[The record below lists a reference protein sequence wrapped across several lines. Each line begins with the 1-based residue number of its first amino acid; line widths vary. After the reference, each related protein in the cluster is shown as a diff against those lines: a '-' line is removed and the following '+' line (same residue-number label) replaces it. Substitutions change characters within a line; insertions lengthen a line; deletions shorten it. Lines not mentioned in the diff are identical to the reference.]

1 MLEKLHLKN
10 VGPAPEL
17 EIEFAP
23 RVNIIT
29 GDNGLGKSF
38 ILDVA
43 WWVLTQNWIAE
54 VNPQVQNSK
63 QKDSVTAS
71 ISSNVLTWGMPFSQ
85 KTYADKYEFHPELQE
100 WDLPRLI
107 SDHALVLSYRTDGT
121 FAVRDP
127 ARYHGQSMYPVL
139 IFSSKSV
146 WDGSEQN
153 GKIISNGL
161 IRDVSKWQLEN
172 GAALKQFQAALIA
185 LSSNSN
191 ESLELGKTTR
201 VSISDARDI
210 PTLEMPYNQAVPI
223 IHASS
228 AIRRIVAFAYMIV
241 WTWQEHLRIGELT
254 GDSQAR
260 EIILLIDELEQHLHP
275 QWQRVILESI
285 LNVVEA
291 VSKEKVKVQIIA
303 TTHSPLVMASLEP
316 LFDEKQDA
324 WFDLNLVK
332 GEVKLEKMKWR
343 KRGGAEAWLTSEAF
357 DLDSTGSLEA
367 AQVME
372 RAAKAFTNPKLS
384 KKKFLELDSE
394 LRGVLS
400 DMDEFWIRWRF
411 IGEKKG
417 YL

>member
-63 QKDSVTAS
+63 RNDSRIAS
-71 ISSNVLTWGMPFSQ
+71 IESEIFPVGWKESHFPNISEFIPEFQQWEPP
-85 KTYADKYEFHPELQE
+85 TYV
-100 WDLPRLI
+100 
-107 SDHALVLSYRTDGT
+107 SDHAIVLNLRTDGT

-127 ARYHGQSMYPVL
+127 ARNSGKTETPVFV
-139 IFSSKSV
+139 FSAKNV
-146 WDGSEQN
+146 WDGLEQN
-153 GKIISNGL
+153 GKVVSNGL
-161 IRDVSKWQLEN
+161 IRDVAKWQLEN
-172 GAALKQFQAALIA
+172 SAALQQFKAALSVLA
-185 LSSNSN
+185 PN
-191 ESLELGKTTR
+191 EQEPLELGSLTR
-201 VSISDARDI
+201 VSVSDARDV
-210 PTLEMPYNQAVPI
+210 PTLKMPYGQEIPV

-228 AIRRIVAFAYMIV
+228 AIRRILSFAYMVV
-241 WTWQEHLRIGELT
+241 WTWQEHKRIRNFT
-254 GDSQAR
+254 GISITR

-275 QWQRVILESI
+275 QWQRVILESV
-285 LNVVEA
+285 LAVVEA
-291 VSKEKVKVQIIA
+291 VSRDKMKVQIIA

>member
-63 QKDSVTAS
+63 RNDSRIAS
-71 ISSNVLTWGMPFSQ
+71 IESEIFPVGWKESHFPNISEFIPEFQQWEPP
-85 KTYADKYEFHPELQE
+85 TYV
-100 WDLPRLI
+100 
-107 SDHALVLSYRTDGT
+107 SDHAIVLNLRTDGT

-127 ARYHGQSMYPVL
+127 ARNSGKTETPVFV
-139 IFSSKSV
+139 FSAENV
-146 WDGSEQN
+146 WDGLEQN
-153 GKIISNGL
+153 GKVVSNGL
-161 IRDVSKWQLEN
+161 IRDVAKWQLEN
-172 GAALKQFQAALIA
+172 SAALQQFKAALSVLA
-185 LSSNSN
+185 PN
-191 ESLELGKTTR
+191 EQEPLELGSLTR
-201 VSISDARDI
+201 VSVSDARDV
-210 PTLEMPYNQAVPI
+210 PTLKMPYGQEIPV

-228 AIRRIVAFAYMIV
+228 AIRRILSFAYMVV
-241 WTWQEHLRIGELT
+241 WTWQEHKRIRNFT
-254 GDSQAR
+254 GISITR

-275 QWQRVILESI
+275 QWQRVILESV
-285 LNVVEA
+285 LAVVEA
-291 VSKEKVKVQIIA
+291 VSRDKMKVQIIA

-332 GEVKLEKMKWR
+332 GEVKLEKMTWR

-357 DLDSTGSLEA
+357 DLESTGSLEA